1 MATAQ
6 CQDSRELERERWID
20 AACGPLK
27 RRIFPS
33 TKILQKV
40 IATRPRG
47 SVEIQYFVDV
57 ASFIDI
63 KWTRKKNAS
72 WKGELSSDSYG
83 YTEDEWYEYMYHYQW
98 IDENKSYSNL
108 EYSIKKITI
117 PFVGKRV
124 RKDDLNDDEL
134 GWPEAILA
142 LVHRDRGGGGPCG
155 LTLRLRRRWW
165 TSGKMCPSAC
175 ASSLLKSYIT
185 TWHAKSS
192 FLSSV
197 DLEGGNKSLD
207 SVCSWMQMA
216 NITFYF
222 YQLKSIDTKS
232 DRW

>member
-1 MATAQ
+1 M
-6 CQDSRELERERWID
+6 
-20 AACGPLK
+20 
-27 RRIFPS
+27 
-33 TKILQKV
+33 

-142 LVHRDRGGGGPCG
+142 LVHRDRVGGPCPV
-155 LTLRLRRRWW
+155 R
-165 TSGKMCPSAC
+165 
-175 ASSLLKSYIT
+175 
-185 TWHAKSS
+185 
-192 FLSSV
+192 
-197 DLEGGNKSLD
+197 LD
-207 SVCSWMQMA
+207 SETAKEMMNEWENVSERVRFFPSQELHNNLTC
-216 NITFYF
+216 
-222 YQLKSIDTKS
+222 
-232 DRW
+232 